1 MIAPKL
7 YPFHSLLWEDHIWFT
22 PISTGMLMGHRTSPG
37 CGNLQHCILYLFLE
51 LFLTA
56 LYFRVA
62 YRPTFRA
69 CDPFMQVPYVTECPL
84 EGYGNIRPFHEW
96 GGYMLWMWGSNF
108 PCWVALHFL
117 NFFPVW
123 GEHSV
128 NHEWIC
134 SGEDT
139 CQVCG
144 HRPLL
149 HLSTMGLAQEWTP
162 PR

>member
-1 MIAPKL
+1 
-7 YPFHSLLWEDHIWFT
+7 
-22 PISTGMLMGHRTSPG
+22 MGHRTSPG

-96 GGYMLWMWGSNF
+96 GTCCE
-108 PCWVALHFL
+108 CWAVIFH
-117 NFFPVW
+117 V
-123 GEHSV
+123 E
-128 NHEWIC
+128 
-134 SGEDT
+134 
-139 CQVCG
+139 
-144 HRPLL
+144 LL
-149 HLSTMGLAQEWTP
+149 YIS
-162 PR
+162 